1 MGETPL
7 HVATKH
13 GDIKLVKLFL
23 EKDADIHAKVS
34 QNIDVQ
40 IIIIN
45 TNNITKI
52 VSLRVRAEGYQKHMG
67 DKYDLLIT

>member
-1 MGETPL
+1 MLCAIIINVHHFGCINSWNKLGETPL

-34 QNIDVQ
+34 QIIDVE

-45 TNNITKI
+45 TNN
-52 VSLRVRAEGYQKHMG
+52 Y
-67 DKYDLLIT
+67 Y